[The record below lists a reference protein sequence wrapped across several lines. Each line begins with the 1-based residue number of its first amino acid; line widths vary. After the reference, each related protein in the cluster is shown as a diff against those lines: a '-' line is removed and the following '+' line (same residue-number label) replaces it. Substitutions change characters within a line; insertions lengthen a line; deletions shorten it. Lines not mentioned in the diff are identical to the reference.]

1 MQYALLFYNPPHTV
15 IPERERDR
23 TLGDMLE
30 QMAAWREELL
40 RAGVFRTGMRL
51 APVDAA
57 TSLRAQGD
65 ELLVTDGPFAET
77 KELIAGYTLIQV
89 KSREEAEKWAKRF
102 PNPGTEDGE
111 IEIRQVF
118 ELEDFVQG
126 EAIERFR
133 EMGIAQEK

>member
-15 IPERERDR
+15 IPERERAR

-77 KELIAGYTLIQV
+77 KEILGGLVVLDCADLDEALHWARRCPIARI
-89 KSREEAEKWAKRF
+89 
-102 PNPGTEDGE
+102 GTVEVRPEWGAA
-111 IEIRQVF
+111 
-118 ELEDFVQG
+118 G
-126 EAIERFR
+126 
-133 EMGIAQEK
+133 